1 MATTPLNLPFHLK
14 AEAEQWAD
22 RQGISLD
29 EFVVWAVAEKVG
41 ELKHGL
47 DDLRFPHVTYRRG
60 AAGGPVP
67 VVRGTGIRVQT
78 LATASQAWG
87 MSPAQ
92 IAEEYELTAEQ
103 VESALA
109 FYRAH
114 RGEIESSLA
123 EERWAEQAHA

>member
-1 MATTPLNLPFHLK
+1 MATTHLNLPFHLK
-14 AEAEQWAD
+14 AEAEEWAV

-47 DDLRFPHVTYRRG
+47 DDPRFPHVTYRRG

-78 LATASQAWG
+78 LVTASRAWG
-87 MSPAQ
+87 MTPAQ
-92 IAEEYELTAEQ
+92 VAEEYELTLEQ
-103 VESALA
+103 VESVLE

-114 RGEIESSLA
+114 RSEIESSIA
-123 EERWAEQAHA
+123 DERQAEQAHA